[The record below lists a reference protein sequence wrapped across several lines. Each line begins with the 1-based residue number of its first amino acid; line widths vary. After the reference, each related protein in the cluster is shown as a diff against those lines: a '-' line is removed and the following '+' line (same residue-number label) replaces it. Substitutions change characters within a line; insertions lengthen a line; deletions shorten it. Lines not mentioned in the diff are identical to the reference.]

1 MLEKFHTYPSPA
13 TDEEI
18 AYTLKQLTYARID
31 NWLDTDFLTWRWGLQ
46 VGLALISLF
55 LFWKLVDKK
64 RLMEMT
70 FHSLL
75 VMTIAIWSDQVGYEF
90 GLWYYPVDL
99 IPIFPPAT
107 AIDYIMLP
115 IIYTLIYQYFQRWK
129 SFLIATFIMAG
140 IFTIILEPAL
150 VKLGLYVPIKWYF
163 HYGFPIYI
171 IIGIVVKLITEK
183 IATIVAMHQP
193 HR

>member
-18 AYTLKQLTYARID
+18 AYTLKQLTYARVD

-46 VGLALISLF
+46 VGLTLISLF
-55 LFWKLVDKK
+55 LFWKLVEKK

-70 FHSLL
+70 FHGLL

-129 SFLIATFIMAG
+129 SFLIATFIMAA
-140 IFTIILEPAL
+140 IFTTILEPAL
-150 VKLGLYVPIKWYF
+150 VHLGLYVPIKWNF

-171 IIGIVVKLITEK
+171 VIGIVVKLITEK
-183 IATIVAMHQP
+183 IATIVAEH
-193 HR
+193 